1 MVVALGKA
9 LCFGSV
15 ALGKALCFGSVA
27 LGKALCFGSVAFAHT
42 ALVFAEPSLLAGADI
57 LVECSVVVA
66 GVAST
71 WVLADTQVECSVVV
85 AGVASTWAL
94 ADTWAAVVVHTF
106 PPLVASLGV
115 GPLGERVALGWS
127 REFVAASSA

>member
-1 MVVALGKA
+1 MAV
-9 LCFGSV
+9 
-15 ALGKALCFGSVA
+15 VA

-42 ALVFAEPSLLAGADI
+42 ALVFAEPSLLAAADT
-57 LVECSVVVA
+57 LVECSVVIAGVASTWVLADTQVECSVVIA

-115 GPLGERVALGWS
+115 GTFGERVALGWS